1 MAGVLVTGFG
11 PFPGVG
17 RNPSGELLPALA
29 GPGVRTLLLPVEYRG
44 AADVLADALPRLR
57 PGVALLFGVASS
69 GTVVQVEG
77 VARNHGSVGT
87 PDVSGWAQGGR
98 PLRDG
103 APDTYPA
110 SLPVEPL
117 VAAVAATGRP
127 VVASSD
133 AGGYVCN
140 ATFYAAL
147 HVIATAGLPTRCGF
161 VHVPGRAGWS
171 ADEHEAVARICLET
185 ARNLHR

>member
-1 MAGVLVTGFG
+1 MVGVLVTGFG
-11 PFPGVG
+11 PFPGVA

-29 GPGVRTLLLPVEYRG
+29 GPGVRTLLLPVEYRA

-57 PGVALLFGVASS
+57 PDVALLFGVASTDS
-69 GTVVQVEG
+69 VVRIEA

-87 PDVSGWAQGGR
+87 PDVSGWVQGDR

-117 VAAVAATGRP
+117 RAAVAASGRP

-161 VHVPGRAGWS
+161 VHVPGLAGWS
-171 ADEHEAVARICLET
+171 PAEHEAIARICLET
-185 ARNLHR
+185 ACTLH